1 MKVIIGACTEAVN
14 LKDVLCD
21 WMRNQGFEVEDVSEK
36 NMNFFEASEAVVA
49 KVLQNKDEDRGI
61 IVDETGAGAFMCA
74 AKHNGIICA
83 QLNDEHSAK
92 MTRDHNNANVITMGC
107 RVVGSAVAIGIT
119 ERFLKGK
126 YSAGRHK
133 IRIDMLDRMGEM
145 K

>member
-1 MKVIIGACTEAVN
+1 MKVIIGASEEAVN
-14 LKDVLCD
+14 LKNVLCE
-21 WMRNQGFEVEDVSEK
+21 WMISQGFEVEDVTQEK
-36 NMNFFEASEAVVA
+36 MNFFDASEAVV
-49 KVLQNKDEDRGI
+49 KEVLKNKEEDRGI

-92 MTRDHNNANVITMGC
+92 MTRDHNNANVITLGC
-107 RVVGSAVAIGIT
+107 RVVGSGVAIGIA

-133 IRIDMLDRMGEM
+133 IRIDMLDRMGE
-145 K
+145 

>member
-1 MKVIIGACTEAVN
+1 MKVIIGACSEAVN
-14 LKDVLCD
+14 LKDVLCE
-21 WMRNQGFEVEDVSEK
+21 WMNQQGIEVEDVTKES
-36 NMNFFEASEAVVA
+36 MNFFEASEAVV
-49 KVLQNKDEDRGI
+49 KEVLKNKDEDRGI

-74 AKHNGIICA
+74 SKHNGIICA

-107 RVVGSAVAIGIT
+107 RVVGSGVAIGIT

-133 IRIDMLDRMGEM
+133 IRIDMLDRMGEIS
-145 K
+145 